1 MNKNSNCLKTQTR
14 FVLNEPPVVLRW
26 GAGVDS
32 TGMAI
37 GMHERGER
45 PDFVIFSDTGDEK
58 PETYAYF
65 AEFEAWLAR
74 AGFPMLTIVRN
85 RTQAGDTT
93 LEGYSLRVADL
104 PSRAYGLGGCADKW
118 KTRPM
123 EKWSTHEPSIRA
135 FRAAGGKPCA
145 LIGYD
150 AGEVRRNRIKEN
162 DRWTFRAP
170 LIEWVWYREDCV
182 KAIERAGLSTP
193 PKSAC
198 FYCPSS
204 TKTEIVQLATRHP
217 DLLQRAIAMEDKA
230 RASGKLGTV
239 QGLGRRFS
247 WRSFIEADE
256 KTRSALPETPV
267 EACTVCS
274 DDSDDR
280 ECST

>member
-1 MNKNSNCLKTQTR
+1 MNNLRFQTQ
-14 FVLNEPPVVLRW
+14 FVLNEPPVVFRW
-26 GAGVDS
+26 GVGVDS

-45 PDFVIFSDTGDEK
+45 PDFVIFSDTGNEK

-65 AEFEAWLAR
+65 VEFEAWLTR
-74 AGFPMLTIVRN
+74 AGFPKPIVLRN
-85 RTQAGDTT
+85 RTQAGDAT
-93 LEGYSLRVADL
+93 LEEYSLRIADL
-104 PSRAYGLGGCADKW
+104 PSRAYGHGGCADKW
-118 KTRPM
+118 KIRPL

-150 AGEVRRNRIKEN
+150 AGEKRRNLITEN
-162 DRWTFRAP
+162 ARWTFRAP
-170 LIEWVWYREDCV
+170 LIEWGWYREDCV
-182 KAIERAGLSTP
+182 KAIERAGLSIP

-198 FYCPSS
+198 FFCPSS
-204 TKTEIVQLATRHP
+204 TKTEIVQLAIRHP
-217 DLLQRAIAMEDKA
+217 DLMRRSIEMEDKA

-239 QGLGRRFS
+239 KGLGRRFS
-247 WRSFIEADE
+247 WREFIEADAA
-256 KTRSALPETPV
+256 TRAALPEAPV

-280 ECST
+280 ECT

>member
-1 MNKNSNCLKTQTR
+1 
-14 FVLNEPPVVLRW
+14 
-26 GAGVDS
+26 
-32 TGMAI
+32 MAI

-45 PDFVIFSDTGDEK
+45 PDFILFSDTGDEK

-65 AEFEAWLAR
+65 REFEAWLAR
-74 AGFPMLTIVRN
+74 VGFPKLIVLYN

-93 LEGYSLRVADL
+93 LEEYCLRIEDL

-118 KTRPM
+118 KIRPL
-123 EKWSTHEPSIRA
+123 EKWSTQEPSIRA
-135 FRAAGGKPCA
+135 FRAVGGKPCA

-150 AGEVRRNRIKEN
+150 AGEERRNQIKEN
-162 DRWTFRAP
+162 KRWTFRAP
-170 LIEWVWYREDCV
+170 LIEWGWHREDCV

-204 TKTEIVQLATRHP
+204 TKTEIVQLGIKHP
-217 DLLQRAIAMEDKA
+217 DLLRRAIEMEDKA
-230 RASGKLGTV
+230 RASGKLATV
-239 QGLGRRFS
+239 KGLGRRFS
-247 WRSFIEADE
+247 WREFIEADE
-256 KTRSALPETPV
+256 KARAALPEAPV

-280 ECST
+280 ECSA